1 MIRGTTPTLKLKLNG
16 IETSRLQSIYITLK
30 QGDKEIT
37 KNNDDG
43 IELESDSVLS
53 VALTQRDTLTFAQGY
68 VYIQLRAITTDGLAI
83 ASKTRLVFIDD
94 VLREGVIT

>member
-43 IELESDSVLS
+43 IVLESDSVLS

>member
-43 IELESDSVLS
+43 IVLESDSVLS
-53 VALTQRDTLTFAQGY
+53 VALTQRDTLTFEQGY
-68 VYIQLRAITTDGLAI
+68 VYIQIRAITTDGLAI

>member
-43 IELESDSVLS
+43 IALESDSVLS